1 MFWFS
6 PPKFESLLASWL
18 LTRGEEF
25 PELKAAKATFG
36 KHNCVAG
43 PRESSSWEELRL
55 GLPFRKNCEKDRR
68 AEAEIS
74 LLESSASLC
83 TWQCSFKDYKPV
95 YIVKIIKIIFKS
107 VRHRP
112 I

>member
-1 MFWFS
+1 MFWCS

-18 LTRGEEF
+18 VTTIGEEF
-25 PELKAAKATFG
+25 PELKAARATFG

-43 PRESSSWEELRL
+43 PRESCSWEELRL

-74 LLESSASLC
+74 LLESSAALC
-83 TWQCSFKDYKPV
+83 TWQCSFTDYIPARIYV
-95 YIVKIIKIIFKS
+95 ININN
-107 VRHRP
+107 
-112 I
+112 